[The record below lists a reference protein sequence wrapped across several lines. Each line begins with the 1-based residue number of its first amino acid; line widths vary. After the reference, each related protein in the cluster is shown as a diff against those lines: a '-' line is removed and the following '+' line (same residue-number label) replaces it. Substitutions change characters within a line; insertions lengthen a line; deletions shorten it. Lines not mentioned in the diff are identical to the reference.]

1 VWYQPAMA
9 EGKHEDPDEMQ
20 ARLDHL
26 EDDIAEAKAAAKK
39 AGPHHADDPHFYED
53 DEEPDEPTGS

>member
-1 VWYQPAMA
+1 MA

-26 EDDIAEAKAAAKK
+26 EHDIDEAKAAAK
-39 AGPHHADDPHFYED
+39 AADPHDPDEPHFYAD
-53 DEEPDEPTGS
+53 DEEPDKPTDS

>member
-1 VWYQPAMA
+1 MA